1 MNDKNIIDERNAIA
15 TIQKNIEQLK
25 IKILEQEQ
33 LLDELLGENQE
44 DDVEDNEEPESKVN

>member
-1 MNDKNIIDERNAIA
+1 MNDKNITGERNAIA

-44 DDVEDNEEPESKVN
+44 DDVEDDEESES

>member
-44 DDVEDNEEPESKVN
+44 DDVEDDEEPES